1 MGYNQIVFSFGSA
14 IYRVP
19 LLWSLSVTTKKILVV
34 DDEPLITE
42 SLEYSLKQ
50 EGFKVVVAHD
60 GHQALEVARDE
71 APDLIVLDI
80 MLPGMDGW
88 ETCRR
93 LRQESTVPI
102 IMLTARDQEI
112 DRVLGLEMGADDYL
126 AKPFSFREL
135 LARIRAT
142 FRRVAF
148 EEEPKTQQIEI
159 GDVRLDLGAHKVY
172 KSGQELTLTQKE
184 YDLLHTLISHSGRV
198 VSRAELLDQVWGVDW
213 LGDTRTLDVH
223 IRWLREKIEE
233 NPSQPRY
240 VQTVR
245 GVGYRFATPEDLE

>member
-1 MGYNQIVFSFGSA
+1 MAVSSSRHLNLQPAGPG
-14 IYRVP
+14 RR
-19 LLWSLSVTTKKILVV
+19 WSLTVPAKRILVV

-42 SLEYSLKQ
+42 SLKYSLEQ
-50 EGFKVVVAHD
+50 EGFQVSVAHN
-60 GHQALEVARDE
+60 GHQALETAR
-71 APDLIVLDI
+71 ASRPDLIVLDI

-102 IMLTARDQEI
+102 IMLTARGQEI

-148 EEEPKTQQIEI
+148 EEASKAAQIQI
-159 GDVRLDLGAHKVY
+159 GDVRLELAAHKVF
-172 KSGQELTLTQKE
+172 KQDQALTLTQKE
-184 YDLLHTLISHSGRV
+184 YDLLRTLMSHAGRV
-198 VSRAELLDQVWGVDW
+198 VTRAELLDQVWGVEW

-223 IRWLREKIEE
+223 IRWVREKVEA
-233 NPSQPRY
+233 NPSRPRY
-240 VQTVR
+240 IQTVR
-245 GVGYRFATPEDLE
+245 GVGYRFATPEELE

>member
-1 MGYNQIVFSFGSA
+1 LFRSLT
-14 IYRVP
+14 VP
-19 LLWSLSVTTKKILVV
+19 AKKILVV

-50 EGFKVVVAHD
+50 EGYEVAVAHD
-60 GHQALEVARDE
+60 GHQALEITREE

-102 IMLTARDQEI
+102 IMLTARGQEI

-135 LARIRAT
+135 LARMRAI
-142 FRRVAF
+142 FRRMAF
-148 EEEPKTQQIEI
+148 EEAPKATQIQI
-159 GDVRLDLGAHKVY
+159 GDVLLDVDAHKVY
-172 KSGQELTLTQKE
+172 KKDQELALTQKE
-184 YDLLHTLISHSGRV
+184 YDLLRTLMAHAGQV
-198 VSRAELLDQVWGVDW
+198 VSRAELLDQVWGVEW

-223 IRWLREKIEE
+223 VRWLREKIEE
-233 NPSQPRY
+233 DPSQPHY

-245 GVGYRFATPEDLE
+245 GVGYRFATPEKLE

>member
-1 MGYNQIVFSFGSA
+1 
-14 IYRVP
+14 
-19 LLWSLSVTTKKILVV
+19 VTAKKILVV
-34 DDEPLITE
+34 DDERLITE

-50 EGFKVVVAHD
+50 EGFQVMVARD
-60 GHQALEVARDE
+60 GYRALEVVHEE

-102 IMLTARDQEI
+102 IMLTARGQEI
-112 DRVLGLEMGADDYL
+112 DRVLGLEIGADDYL

-135 LARIRAT
+135 LARIRAI
-142 FRRVAF
+142 FRRMAF
-148 EEEPKTQQIEI
+148 EETPKTNQIQI
-159 GDVRLDLGAHKVY
+159 GDVRLDVAAHKVY
-172 KSGQELTLTQKE
+172 KHDQELTLTQKE
-184 YDLLHTLISHSGRV
+184 YDLLRTLMSHVGRV
-198 VSRAELLDQVWGVDW
+198 VTRAELLDQVWGVEW

-223 IRWLREKIEE
+223 IRWVREKVEKD
-233 NPSQPRY
+233 PSQPRY

-245 GVGYRFATPEDLE
+245 GVGYRFAAPEELA